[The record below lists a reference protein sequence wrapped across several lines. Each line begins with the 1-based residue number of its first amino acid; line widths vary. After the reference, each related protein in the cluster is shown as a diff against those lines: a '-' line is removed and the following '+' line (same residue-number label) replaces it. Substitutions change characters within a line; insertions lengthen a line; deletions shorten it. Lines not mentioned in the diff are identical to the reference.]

1 MNEEFLVRKAIE
13 SLRHVGP
20 FRYRVGDERHVLDG
34 LLWERVRY
42 VFRVSKD
49 VAIEMCE
56 VNDQDPY
63 WDERNESRTGPSED
77 FPAIERSHFR
87 DQSA

>member
-1 MNEEFLVRKAIE
+1 MNEEFLVSKAIE

-20 FRYRVGDERHVLDG
+20 FHYRAGDECNALDS
-34 LLWERVRY
+34 LLWERVQY
-42 VFRVSKD
+42 IFRVSKD

-77 FPAIERSHFR
+77 FPTIERAYFR
-87 DQSA
+87 DQPA